1 MAASALAL
9 QLQAIALSHVGTS
22 TRTLPRG
29 KPSMLFDAQEA
40 ANIDLQTIY
49 RIGKQGEED
58 SNGGFRRRHSSECA
72 LTVMLPF
79 VSARKS
85 GKGQLDAIKSA
96 MEFNK
101 VF

>member
-1 MAASALAL
+1 MAASALAS

-29 KPSMLFDAQEA
+29 KPSLLFDAQEA

-58 SNGGFRRRHSSECA
+58 SNGGFHRWHSIECA
-72 LTVMLPF
+72 LTVMSP
-79 VSARKS
+79 S
-85 GKGQLDAIKSA
+85 I
-96 MEFNK
+96 
-101 VF
+101 